1 MSSEDV
7 APMSKEE
14 QMAYDE
20 WLRKKVQSALNDPRP
35 SIPHE
40 EAIERVKRRLDELVV
55 AKSKRESER

>member
-14 QMAYDE
+14 QAAYDE

-40 EAIERVKRRLDELVV
+40 EAIERVKRRLDELVA
-55 AKSKRESER
+55 AKSKR